1 MKLVTLLAALAL
13 SLPAAAETTAPNL
26 DIANPLTVTIRHSM
40 QQRLSRLVKFLDPG
54 VIGQLKNGDLGVR
67 DNSRLGKL
75 ATRQIVEKLIDAEN
89 SDRQALIAAI
99 AYAHNRKDAV
109 DEFRRLMAAKW
120 AQEMQSGWW
129 FQDEQGNWIQKP

>member
-120 AQEMQSGWW
+120 AKEMQSGWW